1 MSITFALF
9 AKNTG
14 RTRKIYFGCILLTRI
29 ELTLSSNSTLG
40 RNKNILH
47 IFITALFT
55 NVHSHKKSIKINNK
69 KYYKKLIKKI
79 SN

>member
-14 RTRKIYFGCILLTRI
+14 RTRKIYFGCILLTHI
-29 ELTLSSNSTLG
+29 ESISSSNSTSEP
-40 RNKNILH
+40 NKNTH